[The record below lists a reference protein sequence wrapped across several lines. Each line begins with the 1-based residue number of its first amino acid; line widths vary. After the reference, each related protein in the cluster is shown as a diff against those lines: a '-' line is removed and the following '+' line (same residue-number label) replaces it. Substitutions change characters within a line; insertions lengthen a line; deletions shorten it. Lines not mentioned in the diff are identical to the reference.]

1 MTKPK
6 KKDNLAI
13 RKQNFRERI
22 IMKKLM
28 STIIVIVMLLI
39 TSGNLG
45 VFADDT
51 IKVVRIQDFQ

>member
-1 MTKPK
+1 
-6 KKDNLAI
+6 
-13 RKQNFRERI
+13 
-22 IMKKLM
+22 MKKLM